1 MALSPEVI
9 DLIRL
14 KAIQQP
20 DQTCC
25 VREIRKVQEQP
36 RFAFMPVGKDAV
48 DAGGIET
55 ARPPLDAM
63 HHVTF
68 FQQKFRQVGAILTSN
83 ASNQCCLSHG
93 TFTPCKSKTAVL
105 RAARSYCPTVRTP
118 GPKVACPN
126 WRTTPKRNTYNQYH
140 TAQTH
145 RARYRSR
152 SRIGNAS
159 WSTDPGR
166 ARLPFLLPLSLR
178 LAIRKMIL

>member
-1 MALSPEVI
+1 MALSSEVI

-36 RFAFMPVGKDAV
+36 RFAFMPVGKNAV
-48 DAGGIET
+48 DTGSIET

-83 ASNQCCLSHG
+83 AGNQCCLSHG
-93 TFTPCKSKTAVL
+93 YFHSLRSKTAVL
-105 RAARSYCPTVRTP
+105 RAARSHCPTVRTP
-118 GPKVACPN
+118 SRKV
-126 WRTTPKRNTYNQYH
+126 
-140 TAQTH
+140 
-145 RARYRSR
+145 
-152 SRIGNAS
+152 
-159 WSTDPGR
+159 
-166 ARLPFLLPLSLR
+166 
-178 LAIRKMIL
+178 